1 MRQRITKKDRNTE
14 ADSVLMSE
22 IGLGSRRSQHQLTFV
37 RSYSEVAAV
46 SRVDSEYFQ
55 PKYDEIVEAVK
66 GYPGGWDLLE
76 NLVSIRKC
84 VEVGRAE
91 YLNEGIPFIRVSN
104 LSRFGISEEK
114 YISEEL
120 YRKLKRHQPVKG
132 EILYTKDG
140 TPGIAYYLNEKPQRM
155 IPSGGILRLK
165 LTTDR
170 ISGNCLTVILNSF
183 LVREQVNRDVGGSII
198 LHWRPDQVKG
208 VVVPILSDSIQQLI
222 ERKASESFN
231 LRTRSEHL
239 LKSAMNAVEVAVVEN
254 EGAATESLRKEV

>member
-1 MRQRITKKDRNTE
+1 MGRKISKNDRNAE
-14 ADSVLMSE
+14 ANSALMSE
-22 IGLGSRRSQHQLTFV
+22 IGLGNRQSRHQLTFV
-37 RSYSEVAAV
+37 RSYSEVTAV

-55 PKYDEIVEAVK
+55 PKYDEIVDAVK
-66 GYPGGWDLLE
+66 NYSGGWDRLE

-91 YLNEGIPFIRVSN
+91 YMNEGIPFIRVSN

-120 YRKLKRHQPVKG
+120 YQKLRMHQPKKG

-140 TPGIAYYLNEKPQRM
+140 TPGIAYYLNEEPQRM
-155 IPSGGILRLK
+155 IPSSGVLRLK

-198 LHWRPDQVKG
+198 LHWRPDQVEG
-208 VVVPILSDSIQQLI
+208 VVVPILSESIQQVI
-222 ERKASESFN
+222 EKKASESFN
-231 LRTRSEHL
+231 LRARSESL
-239 LKSAMNAVEVAVVEN
+239 LKSSMNAVEIAVVEN
-254 EGAATESLRKEV
+254 EKAAMESLRK

>member
-1 MRQRITKKDRNTE
+1 MRQEMMKKDRNTE
-14 ADSVLMSE
+14 AESVLMSE
-22 IGLGSRRSQHQLTFV
+22 IGLGNRQSFHQLTFV
-37 RSYSEVAAV
+37 RSYSDVKAV
-46 SRVDSEYFQ
+46 SRLDSEYFQ
-55 PKYDEIVEAVK
+55 PKYDEIVEAIK
-66 GYPGGWDLLE
+66 SYSGGWDHLE

-120 YRKLKRHQPVKG
+120 YQKLRMHQPKRG

-140 TPGIAYYLNEKPQRM
+140 TPGIAYCLNEEPQRM
-155 IPSGGILRLK
+155 IPSGGVLRLDLK
-165 LTTDR
+165 TDR

-198 LHWRPDQVKG
+198 LHWRPDQVEK
-208 VVVPILSDSIQQLI
+208 VVVPILSESIQQAI
-222 ERKASESFN
+222 EKKVSKSFN
-231 LRTRSEHL
+231 LRSKSENL
-239 LKSAMNAVEVAVVEN
+239 LKSAMNAVEIAVVEN
-254 EGAATESLRKEV
+254 EKAAMGSLRK

>member
-1 MRQRITKKDRNTE
+1 MRQKMMKKDQNTE
-14 ADSVLMSE
+14 AESVLMSE
-22 IGLGSRRSQHQLTFV
+22 IGLGNRQSCHQLTFV
-37 RSYSEVAAV
+37 RSYSDVKAV

-55 PKYDEIVEAVK
+55 PKYDEIVEAIK
-66 GYPGGWDLLE
+66 SYSGGWDHLE

-120 YRKLKRHQPVKG
+120 YQKLRMHQPKRG

-140 TPGIAYYLNEKPQRM
+140 TPGIAYCLNEEPQRM
-155 IPSGGILRLK
+155 IPSGGVLRLNLK
-165 LTTDR
+165 TDR

-198 LHWRPDQVKG
+198 LHWRPDQVKK
-208 VVVPILSDSIQQLI
+208 VVVPILSESIQQAI
-222 ERKASESFN
+222 EKKVSKSFN
-231 LRTRSEHL
+231 LRSKSENL
-239 LKSAMNAVEVAVVEN
+239 LKSAMNAVEIAVVEN
-254 EGAATESLRKEV
+254 EKAAMGSLRK